1 MGEVVQWPPMMEA
14 IAHQDKTLKLTSLK
28 WEEEDCNGAPLWKF
42 EKTKRRLYDQARAFG
57 LKLKVEEMGIDDL
70 VSELKAKRGG
80 RREWLV
86 FNCMVGLPYM
96 GRVRNRSLVT
106 EFLRAAKELIANSA
120 NCSTIHKGI
129 IAFGDGDA
137 CEKLKNCSDFES
149 FFEGNLVHY
158 QALLESLEMN
168 FPFNFTE
175 ARVAL
180 ECLFVA
186 PYISSLAWFQRWEE
200 IREGCH
206 LEAGL
211 GLVGR
216 RLSKDI
222 FMEAREMVEEGEDKY
237 GVKIEGQIGNEMV
250 LEWKRNTVVRIS
262 TCTNHS

>member
-1 MGEVVQWPPMMEA
+1 M
-14 IAHQDKTLKLTSLK
+14 
-28 WEEEDCNGAPLWKF
+28 
-42 EKTKRRLYDQARAFG
+42 
-57 LKLKVEEMGIDDL
+57 
-70 VSELKAKRGG
+70 
-80 RREWLV
+80 
-86 FNCMVGLPYM
+86 
-96 GRVRNRSLVT
+96 
-106 EFLRAAKELIANSA
+106 IANSA

-137 CEKLKNCSDFES
+137 CEKMKNCSDFES

-250 LEWKRNTVVRIS
+250 LEWKRNTIVRIS